1 MEYRTHL
8 NASIDCVQF
17 LLRQGL
23 AFRGHDES
31 ESSSSQ
37 GNFLELLKFLIEH
50 NEDVKSVA
58 LNNAPQ
64 NLKLVA
70 PEIQKDIVSVVASE
84 TINVIIKDLGDALFS
99 ILIDETRDISIKE
112 QMAVVIRY
120 VNKEGQ
126 VIERFLGIEHVT
138 NTSALTL
145 KKVVEDLFCRHG
157 LSISRLRG

>member
-1 MEYRTHL
+1 M
-8 NASIDCVQF
+8 
-17 LLRQGL
+17 
-23 AFRGHDES
+23 
-31 ESSSSQ
+31 
-37 GNFLELLKFLIEH
+37 KFLTEH

-70 PEIQKDIVSVVASE
+70 PEIQKDIVSVAASE

-99 ILIDETRDISIKE
+99 ILIDEARDISIKE

-126 VIERFLGIEHVT
+126 VIEHFLGIEHVT

-145 KKVVEDLFCRHG
+145 KKAVEDLFCRY
-157 LSISRLRG
+157 